1 MEKKEERTEDYFIL
15 EEILKLAR
23 KNTIALFIPFF
34 LALLALYGLT
44 FYPYDAILHLSWIFG
59 GYHSPLLISFSK
71 ILLLLFS
78 IFIGL
83 FFTVYLWKYI
93 STKKIL
99 KQFLNAS

>member
-1 MEKKEERTEDYFIL
+1 MEVKKEISEYYFSL
-15 EEILKLAR
+15 EERKKLAK
-23 KNTIALFIPFF
+23 KNAITLVFPFT

-44 FYPYDAILHLSWIFG
+44 FYPLEVSSTMSWIFG
-59 GYHSPLLISFSK
+59 SYRSPLLISFST
-71 ILLLLFS
+71 ILLILFS

>member
-1 MEKKEERTEDYFIL
+1 MEMKEETSEYYFSL
-15 EEILKLAR
+15 EERKKLAR
-23 KNTIALFIPFF
+23 KNAITLVFPFT

-44 FYPYDAILHLSWIFG
+44 FYPYDVISTMSWIFG
-59 GYHSPLLISFSK
+59 SYRSPLFISFSI

-93 STKKIL
+93 SIKKIMNDFIN
-99 KQFLNAS
+99 KS

>member
-1 MEKKEERTEDYFIL
+1 MEIKEETSEYYFSL
-15 EEILKLAR
+15 EERKKLAR
-23 KNTIALFIPFF
+23 KNAITLVFPFT
-34 LALLALYGLT
+34 LALLALYGLI
-44 FYPYDAILHLSWIFG
+44 FYPYDVITTMSWIFG
-59 GYHSPLLISFSK
+59 SYRSPLLASFSI

>member
-1 MEKKEERTEDYFIL
+1 MELKKERTEEYFSL
-15 EEILKLAR
+15 EERRKLAR
-23 KNTIALFIPFF
+23 KNTIALFIPFT

-44 FYPYDAILHLSWIFG
+44 FHSYDFIYTMSWIFG
-59 GYHSPLLISFSK
+59 GLHSQLLISFSK

-93 STKKIL
+93 STKKIMNEFN
-99 KQFLNAS
+99 K

>member
-1 MEKKEERTEDYFIL
+1 MEMKEETSEYCFSL
-15 EEILKLAR
+15 EERKKMAR
-23 KNTIALFIPFF
+23 KNAITLAFPFT
-34 LALLALYGLT
+34 LALLALYGLI
-44 FYPYDAILHLSWIFG
+44 FYPFDVMSTMMWIFG
-59 GYHSPLLISFSK
+59 SYRSPFLISFSK